1 MAVKESFDSDI
12 GSIKCDLFLD
22 HLNYLIM
29 EQFVKDLM
37 SKLSDF
43 VVIWQFFRLVFRYL

>member
-1 MAVKESFDSDI
+1 MAVTEIFD
-12 GSIKCDLFLD
+12 GNMESIKCNKNINNLI
-22 HLNYLIM
+22 HLIM
-29 EQFVKDLM
+29 EQFIKDLM